1 MQSFKNYLI
10 EQNDLHESIAS
21 EAAQFVGRKLIDFLI
36 WMAGGSEVRDIDFT
50 RKGIRIGVQYGVSRI
65 ATLVAIYIALRVS
78 FFTIKKFIDNI
89 DDIIYNI
96 RNTDDSQKEKVA
108 NNILLDYGIN
118 PNARIQQPSF
128 DDVEQAKDIERKL

>member
-1 MQSFKNYLI
+1 MQSFKKHLI
-10 EQNDLHESIAS
+10 EQSDLQEGIAD
-21 EAAQFVGRKLIDFLI
+21 EAAGFVGRKLLDFLL
-36 WMAGGSEVRDIDFT
+36 WMAGGSVIDKITPT
-50 RKGIRIGVQYGVSRI
+50 RKGIKIGIQFGVTRI
-65 ATLVAIYIALRVS
+65 ATLVAIYLALRVG

-96 RNTDDSQKEKVA
+96 RNADDSQKEKVA

-128 DDVEQAKDIERKL
+128 DDIQQAKDIERKI